1 MRGRPT
7 APGIVLARMSAI
19 ARCSCGIDMHA
30 HVVPSSFPSYMGTA
44 VPTDW
49 PSMADAKPCHKH
61 VMMAGRVYRTVSDR
75 CWDVAKRVADMAEMG
90 LGIQAISP
98 MPELLSYWMAPEPAY
113 DLLRYIND
121 QMAEMIAHSDGR
133 LVGLGALPL
142 QDMDRALTE
151 LHRLKRE
158 LGFAGVEIGSNIN
171 GKPIG
176 SPDFAAFFAE
186 VEKLDMAVFVHALRP
201 AGMDRLVGPAQ
212 LQQVLAYPTD
222 VGLAA
227 ASAITSNLLLR
238 HPRLRIAFSHGGG
251 TLASLLPRLQE
262 GYRVFPALQ
271 ESMEDT
277 PIRQARQFYYDALV
291 YDDPTLLHLIAKF
304 GATQIMLG
312 TDYPFAFHDR
322 IPTARAASAIADDAT
337 RDLILHGN
345 ARRFLDLG
353 EPIPQ

>member
-1 MRGRPT
+1 MT
-7 APGIVLARMSAI
+7 AISQCG
-19 ARCSCGIDMHA
+19 CGIDVHA
-30 HVVPSSFPSYMGTA
+30 HVVPASFPTYMGAA
-44 VPTDW
+44 VPADW
-49 PSMADAKPCHKH
+49 PSMAEAKPCHKH

-75 CWDVAKRVADMAEMG
+75 CWDVSKRVADMAEMG
-90 LGIQAISP
+90 LRMQAISP
-98 MPELLSYWMAPEPAY
+98 MPELLSTWMAPEPAD

-121 QMAEMIAHSDGR
+121 QMAEMIAHSEGR

-142 QDMDRALTE
+142 QDIDRAITE
-151 LHRLKRE
+151 LHRLKHE
-158 LGFAGVEIGSNIN
+158 LGFAGVEIGSNVN

-176 SPDFAAFFAE
+176 SSDFDAFFAE

-201 AGMDRLVGPAQ
+201 CGMDRLVGPAQ

-227 ASAITSNLLLR
+227 ASVITSNLLLR

-271 ESMEDT
+271 ESIQESPTD
-277 PIRQARQFYYDALV
+277 QARRLYYDALV
-291 YDDPTLLHLIAKF
+291 YDDPTLQHLIAKF

-322 IPTARAASAIADDAT
+322 TPVARAASAISDEAT
-337 RDLILHGN
+337 RNLVLHAN
-345 ARRFLDLG
+345 AKRFLGIEEQAL
-353 EPIPQ
+353 Q